1 MIDLYFL
8 ILAVIAQILIPTA
21 EITIPRE
28 TLTNEGNAEI
38 ETQLL
43 TAETI
48 IKKILKVIENPAH
61 LL

>member
-21 EITIPRE
+21 EITISRE
-28 TLTNEGNAEI
+28 TSTNEGNAEI

-48 IKKILKVIENPAH
+48 IKKILKVIQNPAH